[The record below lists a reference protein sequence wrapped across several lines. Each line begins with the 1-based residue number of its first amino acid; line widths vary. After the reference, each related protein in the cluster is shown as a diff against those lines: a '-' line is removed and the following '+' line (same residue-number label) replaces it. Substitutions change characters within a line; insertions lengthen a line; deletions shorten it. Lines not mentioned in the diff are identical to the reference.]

1 MEQAGYDR
9 NLFENGG
16 NKHRFVDVAYPEFV
30 LPPVDILSTSA
41 GRLIQ
46 DQSLTRKTGQ

>member
-30 LPPVDILSTSA
+30 HLILLA
-41 GRLIQ
+41 VN
-46 DQSLTRKTGQ
+46 